1 MPPWRCRVLQRRH
14 RVRGIL
20 ALPSSSHLSGAR
32 RTGLN
37 PNQERQSGD
46 WPQRLLQGREC
57 LLAGADEAVLGL
69 VEVDDDRDEKP
80 EQD

>member
-1 MPPWRCRVLQRRH
+1 MPPWRCQLPQRLR
-14 RVRGIL
+14 RVRRIL
-20 ALPSSSHLSGAR
+20 ALPSSHLSGAR
-32 RTGLN
+32 HTGHG

-46 WPQRLLQGREC
+46 WPQRLLQGRERS
-57 LLAGADEAVLGL
+57 LAGADDTIVGL